1 MATEK
6 QKNID
11 ITKTGPMGFRALQ
24 QANNLTEGIEGVSDE
39 FLDKLRKIESETPP
53 ISPALIGVQP
63 DTDIMSPLAESE
75 TGWGESRYDSPT
87 ATEEQFR
94 NLGDIRAEQQ
104 SGLSKI
110 ANGLGKGVILT
121 GTTFLDGTVGLV
133 VGAGTAIKEGRWSGL
148 WDNDFS
154 KTMQAINEKSEE
166 LLPNYYTEGEQ
177 RLSREKPI
185 SAENIFSANF
195 IGDKFLKNLGFT
207 VGAFYSG
214 SVAAKAVQATKIPNL
229 AGKIAMSG
237 AGKAFNA
244 ATEAGSSTKLAQAIG
259 AVGRAVDAPAMVTS
273 TVGTVI
279 SAVNEGRIEA
289 LNNTKDWYNLE
300 KMKIDD
306 FTGQK
311 AQAIEDEYKA
321 NQGKALIEITQ
332 PDGSITYADAAY
344 LKYQQDKVELQKNY
358 ESALAKLNEDRAKM
372 GNADLLMN
380 LPILVASNAIEF
392 GKLYANGYKTA
403 RKGVNI
409 INRSKYAGKDLSAAW
424 AEAQA
429 QGIGMEQFAKEFA
442 QFGAEETKKGIMGGL
457 QRFGKNLMTT
467 SVPEG
472 LEEISQKAASTI
484 AGDYYSA
491 DVHNF
496 YTSKMDPDATE
507 ETISWAKAFAQG
519 INETIN
525 DGSSWEEF
533 FIGALTGALGMPVF
547 GRANTSADDTYLG
560 KGKAVGLRGG
570 VFGQKLADR
579 AEAERAN
586 NIANYINDRIKSP
599 ELRNYYQG
607 MTRHNAHQAGMDR
620 AALTGD
626 EFNFKNHEFAQ
637 MVSDIMMFDNAGRI
651 GDLLTLIDSAYDTSP
666 ENLASIIKNTTSI
679 QTDAS
684 GAKKLIGP
692 FAKYATIDSE
702 GKVVANFGD
711 EAQQQEMAQKLT
723 ESRDEMLKTISDYQ
737 LEKDK
742 LDIMTGQR
750 LSDDQLQELTWI
762 KMQSK
767 DWVDRGAT
775 LAGDVRNVLSHISA
789 QQRRSEE
796 LAGFFKREEGAHSRP
811 TTRTV
816 DGKEVKDFGP
826 TEAYQALSEREK
838 THANNVA
845 ALNSFLE
852 NDDESLFRALG
863 NPANKKTVEGLKA
876 LAKELIT
883 VSPEEIEDFNRKLD
897 DIAKLD
903 AGIRSYNTKLAEFL
917 AHPEKQA
924 AEMKAAGEKVAKE
937 TENRQRNAVARR
949 INFNAPTAEV
959 AKALE
964 ENSKD
969 ITAMGG
975 FDEFIK
981 VLTPEEAKKAKAAK
995 HFTQALNSVKDQI
1008 DKSDLTN
1015 EQKRVA
1021 QSLLDKEAAQASDIK
1036 EVGQRISAALDRGE
1050 IKDALA
1056 SAVPVEGIDDL
1067 ERLTKAAETEAA
1079 LKGLFEDS
1087 IKKAADAVTSLEK
1100 TDSDNLKKAADSLSK
1115 KEKKGEG
1122 NVAEAAKAATASD
1135 EKGST
1140 PSSKSAA
1147 EKTIKDRVP
1156 KEPGS
1161 PDSKD
1166 APKEPKGPG
1175 SRVPTEDG
1183 EEEVYEP
1190 QPGDKVG
1197 HARKQITDKQKKEVA
1212 SPSAGGGNAA
1222 YHTRPQLS
1230 QYYLHGRNGLTYL
1243 SYIIDHP
1250 EKIPEGV
1257 DKEAFVKYITAT
1269 INYLNDHHAFDYVNG
1284 TDPDNRLK
1292 VGDTIE
1298 FKMDEDLNRQAG
1310 VPVVLMVT
1318 KNSQGE
1324 EQVIGSL
1331 PTELDFMAKNK
1342 ASGKTEAEVRPAQKA
1357 LVDEVIKRLTTTPVE
1372 TINATDFSEIYS
1384 QISDTKEADNGKE
1397 GRKEILEALYQAN
1410 PELVQ
1415 FRNEGDKQN
1424 AITDVIELAHKYPE
1438 LTISQRILEKVR
1450 TESTNENSPITTKV
1464 NSLRGGRIEF
1474 SDNIEQTVA
1483 ATFSGTPL
1491 DEAPVIAVFSEETSG
1506 LTTGDDKLDSSFIQP
1521 TIDGNAVTWGIYAMI
1536 PTNNGKYLPALCYSM
1551 EMTAIVDNPDDWY
1564 MQQTIAAIQKI
1575 PTSIAD
1581 LRDNIK
1587 AVYKWLN
1594 IPGLSLSI
1602 GRLGADRKFQKET
1615 EDVSKATHVRMSFSN
1630 PKNPNGAPI
1639 SIYFDIVDG
1648 ELSADQVRT
1657 KLATTIKKNLSG
1669 LTTNV
1674 DIKRLTD
1681 RPADREYRKNI
1692 SRYLFSNVM
1701 SPHSVND
1708 WFTYEPTEIERNVN
1722 KKETED
1728 KKPTQPVKK
1737 EGKGQEVK
1745 VTYNGAEYTVMGN
1758 TVLDADNKPVETNT
1772 AEAILKEMSK
1782 PADATPVAADTKEV
1796 KVGDKVFTALNMGG
1810 GKAEFKPGRRE
1821 AKSNRWS
1828 KKLRVTDTDE
1838 TADTEEHIYQDMEA
1852 VKRLLPQLS
1861 EAGRIVI
1868 VNGLIRT
1875 VDENNNPIEAYGEF
1889 RDGVLYISNQSPM
1902 GTAYHEAFHYVT
1914 TMLMDESEQTRML
1927 EEAKKQYGDL
1937 SNIALEEKLAES
1949 FRDYMNGYND
1959 KSLLGRIKTF
1969 FRNLKHVIDSITG
1982 RLTYLDSLFFNIYR
1996 GRYSNRQERFGTFE
2010 EQRILRNA
2018 PRDSQGRL
2026 LAPNGKP
2033 SNLTERQYAQVR
2045 TKAFKDWF
2053 GDWENDPKNASK
2065 VVDENGEP
2073 LVVYH
2078 HTKVGVS
2085 EITSYVKGKPT
2096 ERKVT
2101 KNDTPFEVF
2110 SHKYSGTDGFYFT
2123 SSPTA
2128 DNIYYPNGMYGE
2140 YNTFPVFLNIRQGFN
2155 YSRKTHTADKL
2166 EVDREDLLRKYNAL
2180 NKEIE
2185 QLASKEDFSSAD
2197 ETRLD
2202 ELMRRQMRM
2211 ESELNT
2217 SYISDIASLFA
2228 ARDRSAYGLGNNGI
2242 IEISDTE
2249 SFYVV
2254 DDSNQIK
2261 SATRNSGQFSPRND
2275 NFYDELIKYKEDQL
2289 SYDNLDSQTKQSLE
2303 AKRVSQ
2309 EDYDDLSVE
2318 DKESILFCL
2327 L

>member
-39 FLDKLRKIESETPP
+39 FLDRLKKIESETPP
-53 ISPALIGVQP
+53 ISPALIGIQP
-63 DTDIMSPLAESE
+63 DTDIMSPLAESK

-154 KTMQAINEKSEE
+154 RTMQAVNDWSEE
-166 LLPNYYTEGEQ
+166 ALPNYYTQGEQ
-177 RLSREKPI
+177 NLSKEKPF

-207 VGAFYSG
+207 VGAYYSG
-214 SVAAKAVQATKIPNL
+214 AVAAKAIQATKIPNL
-229 AGKIAMSG
+229 VGKVALG
-237 AGKAFNA
+237 NAGKAFNA
-244 ATEAGSSTKLAQAIG
+244 AAEAGSATELAKAIN

-289 LNNTKDWYNLE
+289 LNNTRDWYNLE

-321 NQGKALIEITQ
+321 NQGRELIEITQ

-409 INRSKYAGKDLSAAW
+409 INRSKYAGKDLSTAW

-547 GRANTSADDTYLG
+547 GKANTSADDTYLG
-560 KGKAVGLRGG
+560 KGKVVGLRGG
-570 VFGQKLADR
+570 VFGQRLADR

-637 MVSDIMMFDNAGRI
+637 MVSDIMMFDNAGKI
-651 GDLLTLIDSAYDTSP
+651 GDLLTLIDSAYDTST
-666 ENLASIIKNTTSI
+666 ENLESIIKNTTSI

-684 GAKKLIGP
+684 GAKKLVGP
-692 FAKYATIDSE
+692 FAKYATINAE

-826 TEAYQALSEREK
+826 TETYQALSEREK

-845 ALNSFLE
+845 ALNSFLQ

-876 LAKELIT
+876 LAKELVT

-959 AKALE
+959 AKALD

-1100 TDSDNLKKAADSLSK
+1100 TDSDNLKKAADALSK

-1166 APKEPKGPG
+1166 VPKEPKGPG

-1212 SPSAGGGNAA
+1212 SPSAGGGSAA

-1269 INYLNDHHAFDYVNG
+1269 LNYLNDHHAFDYVNG

-1298 FKMDEDLNRQAG
+1298 FKMDEDLNKQAG

-1357 LVDEVIKRLTTTPVE
+1357 LYDAVVNQGKMAQQSSDGLYLMLFVNSNDKQDGTATTITTE
-1372 TINATDFSEIYS
+1372 LEARRRKLWIAQKANS
-1384 QISDTKEADNGKE
+1384 SDTDADFLNRIQQSGYKFDFTHTASGRIKELFNKYKAGEITEEQLLDEFVPSKFRTTSGPITKLLSSTKLAE
-1397 GRKEILEALYQAN
+1397 FWKPSTSDFDVLVHDVERIQDGRKISTGERARKLFDAVSTAIDLGLITTSKEDLYAN
-1410 PELVQ
+1410 PEGTRVYQDVLQDAINQLRALGVNSVSE
-1415 FRNEGDKQN
+1415 FLTYLQN
-1424 AITDVIELAHKYPE
+1424 LAEEEKKTITA
-1438 LTISQRILEKVR
+1438 QA
-1450 TESTNENSPITTKV
+1450 PITTRV
-1464 NSLRGGRIEF
+1464 SALRGGRIEF
-1474 SDNIEQTVA
+1474 SDSLERTIA
-1483 ATFSGTPL
+1483 STFVGTPL
-1491 DEAPVIAVFSEETSG
+1491 EDAPVIAVFSEETSG

-1581 LRDNIK
+1581 LKDNIK

-1602 GRLGADRKFQKET
+1602 GRLGTDRKFQKET

-1639 SIYFDIVDG
+1639 SIYFDIIDG

-1692 SRYLFSNVM
+1692 SRYLFSNIM

-1722 KKETED
+1722 KKEKED

-1758 TVLDADNKPVETNT
+1758 TVLDADNKPVDTNT

-1937 SNIALEEKLAES
+1937 SNIALEERLAES

-1996 GRYSNRQERFGTFE
+1996 GRYSNRQE
-2010 EQRILRNA
+2010 Q
-2018 PRDSQGRL
+2018 
-2026 LAPNGKP
+2026 
-2033 SNLTERQYAQVR
+2033 TE
-2045 TKAFKDWF
+2045 T
-2053 GDWENDPKNASK
+2053 
-2065 VVDENGEP
+2065 
-2073 LVVYH
+2073 
-2078 HTKVGVS
+2078 
-2085 EITSYVKGKPT
+2085 
-2096 ERKVT
+2096 
-2101 KNDTPFEVF
+2101 NDT
-2110 SHKYSGTDGFYFT
+2110 
-2123 SSPTA
+2123 
-2128 DNIYYPNGMYGE
+2128 
-2140 YNTFPVFLNIRQGFN
+2140 
-2155 YSRKTHTADKL
+2155 
-2166 EVDREDLLRKYNAL
+2166 
-2180 NKEIE
+2180 
-2185 QLASKEDFSSAD
+2185 
-2197 ETRLD
+2197 
-2202 ELMRRQMRM
+2202 
-2211 ESELNT
+2211 
-2217 SYISDIASLFA
+2217 
-2228 ARDRSAYGLGNNGI
+2228 
-2242 IEISDTE
+2242 
-2249 SFYVV
+2249 
-2254 DDSNQIK
+2254 
-2261 SATRNSGQFSPRND
+2261 
-2275 NFYDELIKYKEDQL
+2275 FYDDLIKHKESQL